1 MGNKIWKISKWFL
14 CKLPVLVHRVQF
26 SVNSVPGVDCN
37 CNQTTNSAFP
47 VFPFQ
52 QSEQAEKPDGLS
64 NNQEVLLHHLIIDE
78 VKFYNIEKTA
88 REQAASQEWQAE
100 KKFSFTASNTYIAIF
115 LGHFCPR

>member
-1 MGNKIWKISKWFL
+1 M
-14 CKLPVLVHRVQF
+14 
-26 SVNSVPGVDCN
+26 DCNN

-52 QSEQAEKPDGLS
+52 QYEQDEKPDGLS

-100 KKFSFTASNTYIAIF
+100 KKFRFTASNTYIAIF
-115 LGHFCPR
+115 LGHFCPRGKGA